1 MTKLMDTFPHA
12 SVCADF
18 HRDPNTGNMKVPVT
32 WPEYTSTGKQ
42 FLDTHAKMDESST
55 GQEMRLSFI
64 KLWTE
69 TLPNLPSNVATDVQ
83 WCNFS

>member
-1 MTKLMDTFPHA
+1 MTKLMDTFPHV

-42 FLDTHAKMDESST
+42 FLDTHAKMDESSI
-55 GQEMRLSFI
+55 GQEMRLNYV

-69 TLPNLPSNVATDVQ
+69 TLPSLPSRAATDVQ
-83 WCNFS
+83 